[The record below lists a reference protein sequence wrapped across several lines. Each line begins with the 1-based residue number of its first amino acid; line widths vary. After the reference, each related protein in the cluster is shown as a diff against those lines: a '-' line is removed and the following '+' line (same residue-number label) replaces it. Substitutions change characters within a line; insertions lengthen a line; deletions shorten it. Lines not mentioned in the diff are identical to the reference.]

1 MKTKTIPLSSFIHD
15 LSYTVAKLN
24 DGKVIMRV
32 DRPRIVSWW
41 LVWPAKGDKDCRC
54 LKLQQGKKGER
65 IALIEHELLNNY
77 TDRIVLLTAA

>member
-15 LSYTVAKLN
+15 LSPTVARLN

-32 DRPRIVSWW
+32 ERPRIVSWW

-65 IALIEHELLNNY
+65 IALIEHELLKNY
-77 TDRIVLLTAA
+77 TERIVPLHSA